1 MSRNKTSMPGPT
13 VSKRAE
19 SKTKVSAS
27 NIANDD
33 PGSIF
38 HFFADRGARE
48 TFESIIIAV
57 LLAIL
62 FRTFQVENYIIPTGS
77 MAPGLMGHHNDIV
90 CEQCQYQYQS
100 NAGCE
105 APTSGSNDKVVS
117 TYCPICHFQ
126 TNLLPQRNADHGSN
140 QGDRIA
146 VNKYIYDFTEPR
158 RFDVIVFKNPTNAK
172 QNYIK
177 RLVGLPGESITIEC
191 GDLYRLTKAADGNY
205 QRQIIYKP
213 SDKLQAM
220 LQLVDDTDHIA
231 EALHEVQWP
240 LRWQHWDRQTNPTW
254 STVLSNRKPVYQ
266 LAAKDSGE
274 HQWLAYRHLEPEA
287 SDWDLRMEKLEVP
300 LAIKEFN
307 GKLITDYY
315 AYNSFKIRPPNSAVD
330 YNPQGSSP
338 EENGLHWVGDLALEA
353 WFNVTSNTGELI
365 LELIEAGTRFHCVI
379 DVAAGTAKWQCA
391 DPAIQFLDESGN
403 PAVPSAFKLPQS
415 GAGDWHLQFAHC
427 DNRLYLWVNG
437 KSIDTEISSYQR
449 SGPLYPSWTAD
460 DWGDL
465 QPAAIGGKQ
474 IDMAVR
480 RLKLHRDV
488 YYTSIRGGSSNVSTY
503 NEYGYPVGRI
513 REVLRNPKSW
523 STSRGQNLFD
533 ARLRPGP
540 PMFEVAE
547 DGYMP
552 CGDNSPSSLD
562 SRVWDNPP
570 FVRREMLI
578 GRAMFVYWPH
588 SLNRPVKYFPNFTKM
603 RSIR

>member
-19 SKTKVSAS
+19 SKTSVSAS
-27 NIANDD
+27 TSTHGD

-57 LLAIL
+57 LLATL

-77 MAPGLMGHHNDIV
+77 MAPGLMGHHNDMV
-90 CEQCQYQYQS
+90 CEQCQFQYQS

-105 APTSGSNDKVVS
+105 APTSGSSDKVVS

-126 TNLLPQRNADHGSN
+126 TNLVPQRNPDHGSN

-158 RFDVIVFKNPTNAK
+158 RFDVIIFKNPTNAK

-191 GDLYRLTKAADGNY
+191 GDLFRMTKAADGNY
-205 QRQIIYKP
+205 ERQIIHKP

-220 LQLVDDTDHIA
+220 LQLVDDTNYIA
-231 EALHEVQWP
+231 EALHQAKWP
-240 LRWQHWDRQTNPTW
+240 LRWQHWDRQANPAW
-254 STVLSNRKPVYQ
+254 STVLSQGKPIYQ
-266 LAAKDSGE
+266 LTSKDSAE
-274 HQWLAYRHLEPEA
+274 YQWLAYRHLEPEA
-287 SDWDLRMEKLEVP
+287 NNWDLQLDKLEVP
-300 LAIKEFN
+300 RAIQEFN

-315 AYNSFKIRPPNSAVD
+315 AYNSFRIRSPRVAGD
-330 YNPQGSSP
+330 FNPMGSSP
-338 EENGLHWVGDLALEA
+338 EENGLHWVGDLALET
-353 WFNVTSNTGELI
+353 WCNVTSNSGELV
-365 LELIEAGTRFHCVI
+365 LELTEGGTQFQCVI
-379 DVAAGTAKWQCA
+379 DIAGGTAKWQCA
-391 DPAIQFLDESGN
+391 DPAVQFVDEAGK
-403 PAVPSAFKLPQS
+403 PAAPTAMELAQRGP
-415 GAGDWHLQFAHC
+415 GDWHLQFAQC

-437 KSIDTEISSYQR
+437 KPVAADVSSYR
-449 SGPLYPSWTAD
+449 RTGPLYPSWTPEA
-460 DWGDL
+460 WGDL
-465 QPAAIGGKQ
+465 QPAAVGGKQ
-474 IDMAVR
+474 LDLTVR
-480 RLKLHRDV
+480 RLKLYRDV
-488 YYTSIRGGSSNVSTY
+488 YYTSVRGTNTNAITF
-503 NEYGYPVGRI
+503 NEYGFPVDRV
-513 REVLRNPKSW
+513 REVLRNPKTW
-523 STSRGQNLFD
+523 STTRGKNLFD

-570 FVRREMLI
+570 FVRRDMLI

-588 SLNRPVKYFPNFTKM
+588 SLNRPIPYFPNFSKM